1 MKNQTLGRA
10 GEEFA
15 AQYLSALGYR
25 ILHRNF
31 RSGHLETD
39 IICENETHILFVEVK
54 SRTDV
59 VRENI
64 YVFLCHIA
72 AAMPIVGGAV
82 RQNICGGALVFADI
96 HIELLEVADCDYL
109 IKDRLK
115 AMCGAG
121 KLVDKAEVTY
131 PLAQIVVDAPVLFSV
146 VKPDVAKHLESLL
159 RLDKIGAVDDL
170 ENKEQDIRKVCVR
183 IFSTANAVAP
193 F

>member
-59 VRENI
+59 GKPSR
-64 YVFLCHIA
+64 YGR
-72 AAMPIVGGAV
+72 PGSAV
-82 RQNICGGALVFADI
+82 DYKKRQNLTLCAEEYLRKHQPKKKPRIDVIEVYLKCICGEYVLSDKGI
-96 HIELLEVADCDYL
+96 KHIE
-109 IKDRLK
+109 
-115 AMCGAG
+115 
-121 KLVDKAEVTY
+121 
-131 PLAQIVVDAPVLFSV
+131 
-146 VKPDVAKHLESLL
+146 
-159 RLDKIGAVDDL
+159 
-170 ENKEQDIRKVCVR
+170 
-183 IFSTANAVAP
+183 NAV